1 MQKRI
6 VTESAAETIELGR
19 NFGELLE
26 PGDVVALTG
35 DLAAGKTTLI
45 KGICDTLGVNQD
57 VASPTFTLINEYEG
71 EIPVYHMDC
80 YRENSISG
88 WIDIGVEEYFYGD
101 GIAIVEWAEMI
112 KDILPPK
119 SIKIFIEQDYDQENW
134 REFTII
140 IPENSRISKKDL
152 QNLNSN
158 KNPAS

>member
-19 NFGELLE
+19 NFGELLK

-45 KGICDTLGVNQD
+45 KGICDALGVNQD

-71 EIPVYHMDC
+71 EVPVYHMDC

-88 WIDIGVEEYFYGD
+88 WIDIGVEEYFYSD

-112 KDILPPK
+112 KEILPPK
-119 SIKIFIEQDYDQENW
+119 SIKIFIEQDYEKENW

-140 IPENSRISKKDL
+140 IPENSGINKKDL

-158 KNPAS
+158 KNLAS